1 MIGQDIVYQSLESLN
16 INYNYYES
24 PRDFSS
30 EDDGSFW
37 KRIQAERCKNLFL
50 RNHKGNQH
58 FLVVSK
64 YYQPFNIK
72 ILEQHF
78 KKGKISF
85 ASQRRLDKWIK
96 TPPGAVSIFSLFND
110 TENHTRVFVDEELKD
125 TGYVT
130 FLPNEHNA
138 ILKISTPDFIK
149 LLKASGNH
157 WKFFKMR

>member
-1 MIGQDIVYQSLESLN
+1 MIGQDIVYQTLNSLN

-50 RNHKGNQH
+50 RNHKGNKH
-58 FLVVSK
+58 FLVISK
-64 YYQPFNIK
+64 YYKPFNIK
-72 ILEQHF
+72 TLEQHF

-96 TPPGAVSIFSLFND
+96 TPPGAVSVFSLFND

-125 TGYVT
+125 TEYVT
-130 FLPNEHNA
+130 FLPNAHDA
-138 ILKISTPDFIK
+138 ILKIKTADFIK
-149 LLKASGNH
+149 LLNNSGNQ
-157 WKFFKMR
+157 WEFFRLR

>member
-1 MIGQDIVYQSLESLN
+1 MIGQDIVYQTLDSLG
-16 INYNYYES
+16 IDYNYYES

-37 KRIQAERCKNLFL
+37 DKIGAERCKNLFL
-50 RNHKGNQH
+50 RNHKGNKH
-58 FLVVSK
+58 FLVISK
-64 YYQPFNIK
+64 YYKPFNIK
-72 ILEQHF
+72 ILEGYF

-85 ASQRRLDKWIK
+85 ASERRMKKWIK
-96 TPPGAVSIFSLFND
+96 TPPGAVSVFSLFND

-125 TGYVT
+125 TNYVT

-149 LLKASGNH
+149 LLNASGNQ
-157 WKFFKMR
+157 WEYFKIR